1 MVIPHIDIHI
11 LLLFVTASQETRVI
25 YSIFDGVP
33 DMYVISMVTAFL
45 AIIIAFYCSNL
56 LKNESKKQLRE
67 VLGQEEQTTDLDN
80 LMDDNNTIA
89 ASTALKYEIQRRLHI
104 QNKNIGAAED
114 ETPTNY
120 SYADTEDEETAVL
133 NVDGLVG
140 KLKSRRLK
148 EMEAK
153 LTTDQLAEERRI
165 EREQLAAIFEL
176 LKKQEAEL
184 NMKEIDEHELNAQLS
199 LYR

>member
-1 MVIPHIDIHI
+1 MYKYSTTD
-11 LLLFVTASQETRVI
+11 
-25 YSIFDGVP
+25 SIFDGVP

-45 AIIIAFYCSNL
+45 AIIIVFYCSNF

-67 VLGQEEQTTDLDN
+67 VLGQEEQTTDFEN

-89 ASTALKYEIQRRLHI
+89 ASTALKYEIQRRLNI
-104 QNKNIGAAED
+104 QNKNIGIAED

-140 KLKSRRLK
+140 KLKSRRVK